1 MPTGTCMPGAALGD
15 QKPRGWQT
23 EQAQSTARKLPCST
37 VGGTG
42 QGQKD
47 TWVSTCHL
55 SAPNSPFRLPCER
68 ASGPLTYPPC
78 HPNIELCEQREC

>member
-1 MPTGTCMPGAALGD
+1 MPTGTCMLGAVLGD

-23 EQAQSTARKLPCST
+23 EQAQSTACQLPCST

-47 TWVSTCHL
+47 T
-55 SAPNSPFRLPCER
+55 PGIDLPPVG
-68 ASGPLTYPPC
+68 SKLPLLPA
-78 HPNIELCEQREC
+78 L